1 MPENIYMPIDE
12 LPPSQYPRLGITA
25 LDIKNSQYSTNDE
38 LMLNKE
44 NGQLYYKRGDGNILS
59 YNYGNDSLI
68 KDITTVLN
76 TKYANLLRINHD
88 YYLTKSTIT
97 ESTSNLFQ
105 NPDTTIGVN
114 KRLSIGCTVE
124 PEDVIIQ
131 VLGDDSP
138 IMNGEPV
145 HVKKTNFFNDAYCL
159 APILTPSI
167 NTESLYNSMN
177 YFGFIIKN
185 NINDEHM
192 QRLNTV
198 CSYLGLDTS
207 DIFLFDIDVKI
218 YDNITSTNPVKSFK
232 YEFSCGFNQVYKEY
246 LFNELYVIDWVNFNQ
261 IKNDP
266 GTIQLKI
273 NSITLNPILVNYWNS
288 IEPSELDVK
297 FMKILTIDSID
308 IYSVHRENQ
317 IQAIISNQEMFYTI
331 NTAIKIEN
339 IISNYTDMGKY
350 SINSM
355 VSASMMGLYTNQDDL
370 TICITPSN
378 ILNRY
383 GVVTSAASVVNESIN
398 IFNILDIDGDYKSP
412 FDNMYPWSERKL
424 CNLILNRDNLSVDY
438 GKIVEVIYED
448 DPRFRRKGKDVLVM
462 IETPIFY
469 YRIDN
474 DLLDIYD
481 NTDIYDK
488 IAISKTK
495 KDGFEAPAAFI
506 KSNNTYR
513 DKIYTSA
520 YDIGTSLD
528 LNDYNNGV
536 YTSSSGNSI
545 YSTDI
550 ADSSL
555 FISDN
560 SSHSIGGHLKFLKY
574 EHRFVSLLLYM
585 IEFNSST
592 LKKLKAHASLSDDI
606 NKTGITD
613 IITEPSGYVD
623 ASNYR
628 YFKYRHEENF
638 PIGPVSQIYVDLIN
652 RNGKLYKNT
661 SDDYSLPLDS
671 VLDLTSI
678 GYVDTGIEYL
688 KNGRCIV
695 DGVEIK
701 DNLIVPNY
709 SLIGLSNPYAV
720 CSSANDSIAKEITI
734 PYQIPTTGEWV
745 LVIKFTLGSVPL
757 ITGSTLSINGILL
770 TNLSGSSY
778 YTGNIEINK
787 PYIFVCSLDGGTF
800 GVVSLYDEYKNSL
813 YNTVAPSNDKNCR
826 VASISSRINDFND
839 IDGIDNGLYSYK
851 MDIFRDGTNNQRF
864 GGKVFYDDLE

>member
-12 LPPSQYPRLGITA
+12 LPPSEYPRLGITA

-124 PEDVIIQ
+124 PEEVT
-131 VLGDDSP
+131 VYELGE
-138 IMNGEPV
+138 GETA
-145 HVKKTNFFNDAYCL
+145 HVKKTSFFNDAYCL
-159 APILTPSI
+159 APILTPPI
-167 NTESLYNSMN
+167 NIESLYNPTN

-185 NINDEHM
+185 NINDKHM
-192 QRLNTV
+192 QSLNTA

-207 DIFLFDIDVKI
+207 DIFLFDIAVEL
-218 YDNITSTNPVKSFK
+218 YGNITAINPIKSFK
-232 YEFSCGFNQVYKEY
+232 YTFSCGFDYAYKEY
-246 LFNELYVIDWVNFNQ
+246 LFNKLTPLDLVIYTN
-261 IKNDP
+261 IKNNA
-266 GTIQLKI
+266 GTIELKI
-273 NSITLNPILVNYWNS
+273 NSITLNPVLINYWNS

-317 IQAIISNQEMFYTI
+317 IQAIISNQKMFYTI

-339 IISNYTDMGKY
+339 IVKKY
-350 SINSM
+350 SDMSKYIINSM

-370 TICITPSN
+370 TTCIRSDNTLS
-378 ILNRY
+378 RY
-383 GVVTSAASVVNESIN
+383 GVNSSGQVVNESNN
-398 IFNILDIDGDYKSP
+398 IFDIVDIDGDYKSP

-424 CNLILNRDNLSVDY
+424 CNLILNKDNVSNDY
-438 GKIVEVIYED
+438 GKIIEVIYED
-448 DPRFRRKGKDVLVM
+448 DPRFRRNGKDILVM
-462 IETPIFY
+462 VETPIFY

-474 DLLDIYD
+474 GLGDMRDA
-481 NTDIYDK
+481 NDIYDK

-585 IEFNSST
+585 IEFNSPT

-638 PIGPVSQIYVDLIN
+638 PIGPVSQIYVDLVN

-757 ITGSTLSINGILL
+757 IAGSTLSINGTLL

-800 GVVSLYDEYKNSL
+800 GVVSIYDKYKNNL

-826 VASISSRINDFND
+826 VASISSRINDFNN

-851 MDIFRDGTNNQRF
+851 MDIFRGGTNNQRF

>member
-12 LPPSQYPRLGITA
+12 LPPSEYPRLGITA
-25 LDIKNSQYSTNDE
+25 LDIKNSQFSTNDE

-124 PEDVIIQ
+124 PEEVFAYQ
-131 VLGDDSP
+131 V
-138 IMNGEPV
+138 GEGESV
-145 HVKKTNFFNDAYCL
+145 QIKKTSFFNDAYCL
-159 APILTPSI
+159 APILTPPI
-167 NTESLYNSMN
+167 NIESLYNPMN

-192 QRLNTV
+192 QRLNTA

-207 DIFLFDIDVKI
+207 DIFLFDIDI
-218 YDNITSTNPVKSFK
+218 ELYGNITAINPTKSFK
-232 YEFSCGFNQVYKEY
+232 YTFSCGFDYAYKEY
-246 LFNELYVIDWVNFNQ
+246 LFNKLTPLDMVIYTN
-261 IKNDP
+261 IKNNA
-266 GTIQLKI
+266 GTIELKI
-273 NSITLNPILVNYWNS
+273 NSITLNPVLVNYWNS

-317 IQAIISNQEMFYTI
+317 IQAIISNQKMFYTI
-331 NTAIKIEN
+331 STAIKIETIVN
-339 IISNYTDMGKY
+339 KY
-350 SINSM
+350 SDMSKYIINNI
-355 VSASMMGLYTNQDDL
+355 VSASMMGLYTNQDDM
-370 TICITPSN
+370 TTCITPDN
-378 ILNRY
+378 TLGRY
-383 GVVTSAASVVNESIN
+383 GVNSSGQVVNESNN
-398 IFNILDIDGDYKSP
+398 IFDTIDIDGDYKSP

-424 CNLILNRDNLSVDY
+424 CNLILNKDNMSNDY
-438 GKIVEVIYED
+438 GKIIEVIYED

-469 YRIDN
+469 YRIYS
-474 DLLDIYD
+474 DLGDIRD
-481 NTDIYDK
+481 ANNIYDK
-488 IAISKTK
+488 ISISKTK

-506 KSNNTYR
+506 KLNNTYR

-528 LNDYNNGV
+528 LNDYNNGI

-560 SSHSIGGHLKFLKY
+560 TSHSIGGRLKFLKY

-585 IEFNSST
+585 IEFNT
-592 LKKLKAHASLSDDI
+592 PNLKKLKAHASLSDDI

-613 IITEPSGYVD
+613 VITEPSGYVD

-638 PIGPVSQIYVDLIN
+638 PIGPVSQVYVDLIN
-652 RNGKLYKNT
+652 RNGKLYRNMGN
-661 SDDYSLPLDS
+661 DYSLPLDTVS
-671 VLDLTSI
+671 DLISA
-678 GYVDTGIEYL
+678 GYTDTGVEYL

-695 DGVEIK
+695 DGVEING
-701 DNLIVPNY
+701 NLIIPNY
-709 SLIGLSNPYAV
+709 SLIGLSTPYAV
-720 CSSANDSIAKEITI
+720 CSSADINLNKEITL
-734 PYQIPTTGEWV
+734 PYQLPLTGQHSV
-745 LVIKFTLGSVPL
+745 IIKFTLGSVPL
-757 ITGSTLSINGILL
+757 INGSTLSVNGVVLDNI
-770 TNLSGSSY
+770 TGGATYNDTIYPNL
-778 YTGNIEINK
+778 
-787 PYIFVCSLDGGTF
+787 PYIFVCSLEDNVF
-800 GVVSLYDEYKNSL
+800 SIVSRYDNMNNL
-813 YNTVAPSNDKNCR
+813 YNTIAPSNDKNCR
-826 VASISSRINDFND
+826 VASISSRINDFNN

-851 MDIFRDGTNNQRF
+851 MDIFRGGTNNQRF

>member
-12 LPPSQYPRLGITA
+12 LPPSEYPRLGITA
-25 LDIKNSQYSTNDE
+25 LDIKNSQFSTNDE

-68 KDITTVLN
+68 KDITMVLN
-76 TKYANLLRINHD
+76 TEYANLLRINHD

-124 PEDVIIQ
+124 PEEVSAYQ
-131 VLGDDSP
+131 LGE
-138 IMNGEPV
+138 GEIV
-145 HVKKTNFFNDAYCL
+145 HLKKTSFFNDAYCL
-159 APILTPSI
+159 APILTPPI
-167 NTESLYNSMN
+167 NIESLYNPMN

-192 QRLNTV
+192 QRLNTT

-207 DIFLFDIDVKI
+207 DIFLFDIDI
-218 YDNITSTNPVKSFK
+218 ELYGNITAINPTKSFK
-232 YEFSCGFNQVYKEY
+232 YTFSCGFDCVYKEY
-246 LFNELYVIDWVNFNQ
+246 LFNKLTPLDMVIYTN
-261 IKNDP
+261 IKNNA
-266 GTIQLKI
+266 GTIELKI
-273 NSITLNPILVNYWNS
+273 NSITLNPVLVNYWNS
-288 IEPSELDVK
+288 IAPSELDVK

-317 IQAIISNQEMFYTI
+317 IQAIINNQEMFYTI

-339 IISNYTDMGKY
+339 IVNKY
-350 SINSM
+350 SDMSKYIINSM
-355 VSASMMGLYTNQDDL
+355 VSASMMGLYTNQDNL
-370 TICITPSN
+370 TTCITSDN
-378 ILNRY
+378 TLSRY
-383 GVVTSAASVVNESIN
+383 GVNSSGQVVNESNN
-398 IFNILDIDGDYKSP
+398 IFDIIDIDGDYKSP

-424 CNLILNRDNLSVDY
+424 CNLILNKDNLSNDY
-438 GKIVEVIYED
+438 GKIIEVIYED

-469 YRIDN
+469 YRIDS
-474 DLLDIYD
+474 DLGDIID
-481 NTDIYDK
+481 ANNIYDK
-488 IAISKTK
+488 ISISKTK

-550 ADSSL
+550 ADTSL
-555 FISDN
+555 FISDD

-585 IEFNSST
+585 IEFNTPT

-613 IITEPSGYVD
+613 IIAEPSGYVD

-638 PIGPVSQIYVDLIN
+638 PIGPVSQVYVDLIN
-652 RNGKLYKNT
+652 RNGKLYRNIGN
-661 SDDYSLPLDS
+661 DYSLPLDTVS
-671 VLDLTSI
+671 DLISA
-678 GYVDTGIEYL
+678 GYTDTGVEYL

-695 DGVEIK
+695 DGVEING
-701 DNLIVPNY
+701 NLIIPNY
-709 SLIGLSNPYAV
+709 SLIGLSTPYAV
-720 CSSANDSIAKEITI
+720 CSSADINLNKEITL
-734 PYQIPTTGEWV
+734 PYQLPLTGQHSV
-745 LVIKFTLGSVPL
+745 IIKFTLGSVPL
-757 ITGSTLSINGILL
+757 INGSTLSVNGVVLDNI
-770 TNLSGSSY
+770 TGGATYNDTIYPNL
-778 YTGNIEINK
+778 
-787 PYIFVCSLDGGTF
+787 PYIFVCSLEDNVF
-800 GVVSLYDEYKNSL
+800 SIVSRYDNMNNL
-813 YNTVAPSNDKNCR
+813 YNTIAPSNDKNCR

>member
-12 LPPSQYPRLGITA
+12 LPPSEYPRLGITA
-25 LDIKNSQYSTNDE
+25 LDIKNSQFSTNDE

-68 KDITTVLN
+68 KDINTVLN
-76 TKYANLLRINHD
+76 TEYANLLRINHD

-124 PEDVIIQ
+124 PEEVFAYQ
-131 VLGDDSP
+131 V
-138 IMNGEPV
+138 GEGESV
-145 HVKKTNFFNDAYCL
+145 QIKKTSFFNDDYCL
-159 APILTPSI
+159 VPILTPPI
-167 NTESLYNSMN
+167 NIESLYNPMN

-192 QRLNTV
+192 QRLNTT
-198 CSYLGLDTS
+198 CYYLGLDTS
-207 DIFLFDIDVKI
+207 DIFLFDIDI
-218 YDNITSTNPVKSFK
+218 ELYGNITAINPTKSFK
-232 YEFSCGFNQVYKEY
+232 YTFSCGFDCVYKEY
-246 LFNELYVIDWVNFNQ
+246 LFNKLTPLDLVIYTN
-261 IKNDP
+261 IKNNA
-266 GTIQLKI
+266 GTIELKI
-273 NSITLNPILVNYWNS
+273 NSITLNPVLVNYWNS
-288 IEPSELDVK
+288 IDPSELDVK

-317 IQAIISNQEMFYTI
+317 IQAIINNQKIFYTI

-339 IISNYTDMGKY
+339 IVNNYSDMSKY
-350 SINSM
+350 IINDT
-355 VSASMMGLYTNQDDL
+355 VSTSMMGLYTNQDDM
-370 TICITPSN
+370 TTCITPDNS
-378 ILNRY
+378 LNRY
-383 GVVTSAASVVNESIN
+383 GVNSSGQVVNESNN
-398 IFNILDIDGDYKSP
+398 IFDIIDIGGDYKSP

-424 CNLILNRDNLSVDY
+424 CNLILNKDNLSNDY
-438 GKIVEVIYED
+438 GKIIEIIYED
-448 DPRFRRKGKDVLVM
+448 DTRFRRTGKDILVM
-462 IETPIFY
+462 VETPIFY

-474 DLLDIYD
+474 DLGDMRD
-481 NTDIYDK
+481 GTNIYDK
-488 IAISKTK
+488 ISISKTK

-536 YTSSSGNSI
+536 YTSSSGNSV
-545 YSTDI
+545 YSTDV

-555 FISDN
+555 FISDD

-585 IEFNSST
+585 IEFNIT
-592 LKKLKAHASLSDDI
+592 NLKKLKSHASLPDDI

-613 IITEPSGYVD
+613 IIAEPSGYVD

-638 PIGPVSQIYVDLIN
+638 PIGPVSQVYVDLIN
-652 RNGKLYKNT
+652 RNGKLYRNMGN
-661 SDDYSLPLDS
+661 DYSLPLDTVS
-671 VLDLTSI
+671 DLISA
-678 GYVDTGIEYL
+678 GYTDTGVEYL

-695 DGVEIK
+695 DGVEING
-701 DNLIVPNY
+701 NLIIPNY
-709 SLIGLSNPYAV
+709 SLIGLSTPYAV
-720 CSSANDSIAKEITI
+720 CSSADINLNKEITL
-734 PYQIPTTGEWV
+734 PYQLPLTGQHS
-745 LVIKFTLGSVPL
+745 LIIKFTLGSVPL
-757 ITGSTLSINGILL
+757 INGSTLSVNGVVLDNI
-770 TNLSGSSY
+770 TGGATYNDTIYPNL
-778 YTGNIEINK
+778 
-787 PYIFVCSLDGGTF
+787 PYIFVCSLEDNVF
-800 GVVSLYDEYKNSL
+800 SIVSRYDNMNNL
-813 YNTVAPSNDKNCR
+813 YNTIAPSNDKNCR
-826 VASISSRINDFND
+826 VASISSRINDFNN

-851 MDIFRDGTNNQRF
+851 MDIFRGGTNNQRF